1 MHPVRKVWLRRHR
14 AWLALC
20 STPVVLLV
28 TMIVI
33 ESVAGIAGWGD
44 DNGTGLAD
52 AAATAAF
59 LAANLTPPGAAIVF
73 GVRDWR
79 ASGRRA
85 PVLAAIAAVA
95 LIALS
100 IWGVVTDPARGV
112 V

>member
-1 MHPVRKVWLRRHR
+1 
-14 AWLALC
+14 
-20 STPVVLLV
+20 
-28 TMIVI
+28 VI

-59 LAANLTPPGAAIVF
+59 LAA
-73 GVRDWR
+73 
-79 ASGRRA
+79 
-85 PVLAAIAAVA
+85 IAAVA